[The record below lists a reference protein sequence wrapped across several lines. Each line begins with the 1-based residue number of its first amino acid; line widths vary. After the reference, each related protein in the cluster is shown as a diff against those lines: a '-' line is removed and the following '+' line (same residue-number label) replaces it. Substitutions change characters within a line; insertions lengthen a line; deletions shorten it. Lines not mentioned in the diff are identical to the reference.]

1 MSQLKNLRHRF
12 ERFCFLHR
20 NWGIPN
26 LMLFVLI
33 GTGLVYVL
41 STTGIAPELVL
52 YLHFDKNLIMQGQVW
67 RLFTYVF
74 LDFPSNSLL
83 MILFFV
89 AYFSIGKQLEN
100 HWGTLRFNL
109 YYFCSILLTDIF
121 CMFTCDS
128 SLVYLTSVFYMA
140 RYVNMSLFMAFA
152 TIHLD
157 SGFLMCFIIPIK
169 GWVLVLVD
177 LGFTIY
183 DILQM
188 RMFAPMPFVLYPLMA
203 LVNYVLFFGK
213 DVLNVLP
220 LSVRAR
226 FRKGSQKSRPV
237 QPKTI
242 PFSPTP
248 QKSHAPKAKPDYN
261 HKCTVCG
268 RTDVSDPQLEFRYC
282 SRCSGFH
289 CYCEDH
295 ISNHTH
301 I

>member
-1 MSQLKNLRHRF
+1 MKNLRHRF

-140 RYVNMSLFMAFA
+140 RYVNMSLFLAFA

-242 PFSPTP
+242 SFSPTP
-248 QKSHAPKAKPDYN
+248 QKSHAPKSKPDYN

>member
-1 MSQLKNLRHRF
+1 MKNLRHRF

-52 YLHFDKNLIMQGQVW
+52 YLHFDKNLIMQGQIW

-74 LDFPSNSLL
+74 LDFPSSSLL
-83 MILFFV
+83 MILFFI
-89 AYFSIGKQLEN
+89 AYYSIGKQLEN

-109 YYFCSILLTDIF
+109 YYFSSILLTDIF
-121 CMFTCDS
+121 CLCTCDS
-128 SLVYLTSVFYMA
+128 SLVYVTTIFYMA

-152 TIHLD
+152 TIYLD
-157 SGFLMCFIIPIK
+157 SGFLLCFVIPIK

-183 DILQM
+183 DILQL
-188 RMFAPMPFVLYPLMA
+188 RMYVPTPFVLFPLMA
-203 LVNYVLFFGK
+203 LLNYFLFFGK

-220 LSVRAR
+220 ISLRAKLNKR
-226 FRKGSQKSRPV
+226 VQKSKPV
-237 QPKTI
+237 QSKTI
-242 PFSPTP
+242 PFSPAP
-248 QKSHAPKAKPDYN
+248 QKPHAPKAKPDYN

>member
-1 MSQLKNLRHRF
+1 MSSLRKKF
-12 ERFCFLHR
+12 ERFCFKNR
-20 NWGIPN
+20 NYGIPN

-33 GTGLVYVL
+33 GIA
-41 STTGIAPELVL
+41 STYIISTAGIAPQLIV
-52 YLHFDKNLIMQGQVW
+52 YLHFDKNLIMQGQIW

-74 LDFPSNSLL
+74 LDFQSNSLL
-83 MILFFV
+83 MILFMF
-89 AYFSIGKQLEN
+89 AYYSISRQLEN
-100 HWGTLRFNL
+100 YWGTLRFNL
-109 YYFCSILLTDIF
+109 YYFSSVLLTDIF
-121 CMFTCDS
+121 CWFVCDS
-128 SLVYLTSVFYMA
+128 SFVYMANSLNMA
-140 RYVNMSLFMAFA
+140 RYVHMSLFMAFA
-152 TIHLD
+152 TMNLD

-188 RMFAPMPFVLYPLMA
+188 RQLFPFPFILYPLMA

-213 DVLNVLP
+213 DVINVIP
-220 LSVRAR
+220 LTLRAR
-226 FRKGSQKSRPV
+226 LAKPFRKNKPA
-237 QPKTI
+237 PHKPI
-242 PFSPTP
+242 PFSPAAVHGPNT
-248 QKSHAPKAKPDYN
+248 KPPFN